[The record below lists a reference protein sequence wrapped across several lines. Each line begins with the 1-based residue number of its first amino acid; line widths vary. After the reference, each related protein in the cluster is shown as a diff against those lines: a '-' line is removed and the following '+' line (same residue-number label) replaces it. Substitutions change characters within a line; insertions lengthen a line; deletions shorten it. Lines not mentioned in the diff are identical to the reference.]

1 MMYIDDLGEIIA
13 VRKFGFVDDEKA
25 KIEVRVGK
33 PRPFDGSSGWY
44 CPFQIVGIGGEEIKY
59 AAGVDAMQSL
69 QTVMVLIGATLEYF
83 NGQVNDRLRWEGS
96 TEKDLGF
103 PVMKS

>member
-1 MMYIDDLGEIIA
+1 MKSVA
-13 VRKFGFVDDEKA
+13 ATARA
-25 KIEVRVGK
+25 KQR
-33 PRPFDGSSGWY
+33 PRRPFNIGSS
-44 CPFQIVGIGGEEIKY
+44 PVDVVILLQV
-59 AAGVDAMQSL
+59 GVDAMQSL